1 MRCYEDTLL
10 SNLCIYIIEQQRIV
24 FVCLPLL
31 VPAPNRSAA
40 GGGSVALLPAPA
52 LGANVPEQKIVF
64 FAHLLR
70 TGVSTLWGPLP
81 AISCHKMT

>member
-1 MRCYEDTLL
+1 M
-10 SNLCIYIIEQQRIV
+10 
-24 FVCLPLL
+24 
-31 VPAPNRSAA
+31 PAFARS
-40 GGGSVALLPAPA
+40 
-52 LGANVPEQKIVF
+52 GAENSF